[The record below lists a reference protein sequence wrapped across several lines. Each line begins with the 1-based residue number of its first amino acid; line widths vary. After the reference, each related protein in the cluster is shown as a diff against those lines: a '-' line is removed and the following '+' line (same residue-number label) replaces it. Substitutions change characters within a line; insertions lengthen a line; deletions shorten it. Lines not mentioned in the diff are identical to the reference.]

1 MAADVL
7 VDAVLHRAF
16 RRAAA
21 VGTHA
26 LPEEVVVP
34 RLRRVVVE
42 AGLLGLAFDRPDDIE
57 ERLLL
62 EIGAVDQAVE
72 VLDVRRVVRAV
83 MEIERT
89 LRSEE
94 HTSEL
99 QSLMRLSDAV
109 FCLQTNKI
117 YIYTHI

>member
-42 AGLLGLAFDRPDDIE
+42 AGLLRLAFDRPDDIE

-72 VLDVRRVVRAV
+72 VLVVRRVVRAV
-83 MEIERT
+83 MEIART
-89 LRSEE
+89 RSEE
-94 HTSEL
+94 HTYEL
-99 QSLMRLSDAV
+99 KSLMR
-109 FCLQTNKI
+109 I
-117 YIYTHI
+117 